1 MIGDLAARLTR
12 KSRSNFFYAF
22 LALPK
27 PRRDALYAVY
37 AFCRTVDDIAD
48 LGDERGTDRAQQ
60 RRALDGWRRD
70 VALCYEPGATPTD
83 PIAAR
88 LADAVR
94 TFAIPRDAL
103 LAIIDGVAMDL
114 DRARY
119 ETAEDLYPYCYRV
132 ASAVGLCCIEI
143 FGYTDPRARQYA
155 IDLGTAL
162 QLTNIMRDVGADARD
177 GRVYLPQ
184 EDLRKFGV
192 TVEDLQTGRYTE
204 QFVQLMRHQADRAR
218 RFYRA
223 ARENFPSVDARSLV
237 PAEIM
242 GRIYFALLEE
252 IEARRFQVFGERIT
266 VPTARKVAI
275 AFRCWAAARFGSAGS
290 HGGRAA

>member
-48 LGDERGTDRAQQ
+48 LGDERGTDRAEQ
-60 RRALDGWRRD
+60 RRALDGWRRE
-70 VALCYEPGATPTD
+70 VALCYEPGATPSD

-88 LADAVR
+88 LAQAVR
-94 TFAIPRDAL
+94 AFAIPRDAL

-155 IDLGTAL
+155 VDLGTAL
-162 QLTNIMRDVGADARD
+162 QLTNIIRDVGADARA

-192 TVEDLQTGRYTE
+192 TVEDLQAGRYTE
-204 QFVQLMRHQADRAR
+204 QFVQLMRHQAERAR
-218 RFYRA
+218 QFYRA
-223 ARENFPSVDARSLV
+223 ARANFPAVDARSLV

-252 IEARRFQVFGERIT
+252 IEARCFQVFGERIT

-275 AFRCWAAARFGSAGS
+275 AFRCWAAARFGSDGS
-290 HGGRAA
+290 PGGRAA